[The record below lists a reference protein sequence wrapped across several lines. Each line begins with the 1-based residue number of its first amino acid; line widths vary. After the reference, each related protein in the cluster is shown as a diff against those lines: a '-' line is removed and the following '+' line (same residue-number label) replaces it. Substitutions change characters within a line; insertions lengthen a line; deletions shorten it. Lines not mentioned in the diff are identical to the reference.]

1 MPARSAGRVRT
12 ALSCDTKRDFVPR
25 TDVMIPARTP
35 SLTIRLLVACV
46 AALAAAGCDK
56 SKPEAPATKEEPAKP
71 AAEGADKSN
80 LKYGLTPEQAAQVLV
95 EVGDTKITLG
105 EFAER
110 LGSQSPY
117 LRARYNSP
125 ERRREFLENMVRFEL
140 LAAEADRRGFT
151 KSEDVERVRRQ
162 VMVQQMMADLF
173 DKGGIKLTD
182 ITDEE
187 IKAYYDAHLSEF
199 DKPAQVRASHI
210 LFKDR
215 ASADQALKEL
225 KQKPQDQDL
234 FRKIAEQRSLDQS
247 TKTSGGDL
255 RFFSETA
262 DPKGETD
269 EPERP
274 ASVRKAAFSLANVG
288 DVYAEPV
295 QSERGF
301 HIVKL
306 TGRREALKRTLEDA
320 RRMIQNKLWRSKREG
335 AIEKFVAELR
345 TKANVQENPEALAK
359 VQVKDALGNVASP
372 GGAVTKAKPDAAAKP
387 ATTKP
392 APAH

>member
-1 MPARSAGRVRT
+1 
-12 ALSCDTKRDFVPR
+12 
-25 TDVMIPARTP
+25 MIPPYARTH
-35 SLTIRLLVACV
+35 STCFRFALCASAAIAC
-46 AALAAAGCDK
+46 LAATACDK
-56 SKPEAPATKEEPAKP
+56 AKPEAPATQEPAKP
-71 AAEGADKSN
+71 AAESADKDKSN

-95 EVGDTKITLG
+95 EIGDTKITLG

-140 LAAEADRRGFT
+140 LAAEAEKRGFT

-173 DKGGIKLTD
+173 DKGGLKLTD
-182 ITDEE
+182 ITEDE
-187 IKAYYDAHLSEF
+187 IKRYYDEHLSEF

-215 ASADQALKEL
+215 AAAEQALKEL
-225 KQKPQDQDL
+225 KLKPQDMEL
-234 FRKIAEQRSLDQS
+234 FRKLAEQRSQDAV

-255 RFFSETA
+255 RFFSESA

-274 ASVRKAAFSLANVG
+274 AAVRKAAFSLANVG
-288 DVYAEPV
+288 DLYAEPV

-306 TGRREALKRTLEDA
+306 TGRREALKRTLEDS
-320 RRMIQNKLWRSKREG
+320 RRMIQNKLWRQKRED
-335 AIEKFVAELR
+335 AIEKFVADLR

-372 GGAVTKAKPDAAAKP
+372 GSNAATKAKPEAAAKR
-387 ATTKP
+387 P
-392 APAH
+392 APDAKATQPAH